1 MARIANVR
9 NGWKADVSAS
19 ISSMSLHVGFSR
31 VGYRSKPQLGDP
43 SYLQTYAAMTP
54 RERFLVWLALVNFGL
69 FLIAVF
75 ALDGEA
81 ISGKSQDGQYFLG
94 YRGAYT
100 EVSRSVFTYSFFHT
114 LSLFVTHPL
123 AIAAG
128 FMASRR
134 ERNSNP

>member
-1 MARIANVR
+1 
-9 NGWKADVSAS
+9 
-19 ISSMSLHVGFSR
+19 
-31 VGYRSKPQLGDP
+31 
-43 SYLQTYAAMTP
+43 MTP
-54 RERFLVWLALVNFGL
+54 RDRFLVWLAVVNFGL
-69 FLIAVF
+69 FFISVF
-75 ALDGEA
+75 ALNGDA

-100 EVSRSVFTYSFFHT
+100 EVSRSVFIYSFIHT

-134 ERNSNP
+134 VRNSNS